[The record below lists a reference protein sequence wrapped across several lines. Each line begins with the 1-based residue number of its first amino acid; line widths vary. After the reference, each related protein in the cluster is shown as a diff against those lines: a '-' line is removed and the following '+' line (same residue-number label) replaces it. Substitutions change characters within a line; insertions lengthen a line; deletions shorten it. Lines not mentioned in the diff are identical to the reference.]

1 LETAAAVAEQARL
14 PNWTTAWQS
23 VAKTGEPWL
32 GPELLD
38 VMRESAASGCTEF
51 VVCPCG
57 FTADH
62 LEILYD
68 LDIEAQ
74 AEAARLGARLSRTP
88 MPNARPDFV
97 AVLADLVQA
106 GIAAA
111 P

>member
-1 LETAAAVAEQARL
+1 
-14 PNWTTAWQS
+14 

-38 VMRESAASGCTEF
+38 VLRESAASGARDF
-51 VVCPCG
+51 VVCACG

-74 AEAARLGARLSRTP
+74 AEAARLGVRLSRTP
-88 MPNARPDFV
+88 MPNASLDFV
-97 AVLADLVQA
+97 SVLADLVQA